1 MAAGLAI
8 DLKSELL
15 HSLEGRFSRDCR
27 NPWQALLP
35 PCSGKRAFVLWVP
48 DPKEPGSAPEGL
60 SSNSRLCLWGDDQG
74 GFFFSSD
81 DAEAP
86 IALQKGVL

>member
-1 MAAGLAI
+1 
-8 DLKSELL
+8 
-15 HSLEGRFSRDCR
+15 
-27 NPWQALLP
+27 
-35 PCSGKRAFVLWVP
+35 VP